1 MRGESRFEMLKTIRE
16 YALRKLEASGEKFPT
31 KRAPAAYYRVLAEE
45 NATESS
51 AAEGAGW
58 RERLGLEHD
67 NFHAGLEWLTETGN
81 VEWGG
86 RLGTAPFRFWEVRE
100 FLAEGR
106 DRLDR
111 LLG

>member
-86 RLGTAPFRFWEVRE
+86 V
-100 FLAEGR
+100 
-106 DRLDR
+106 
-111 LLG
+111 